1 MCYQFNEASRVLSS
15 SKQAI
20 KLKKLKIAGMC
31 GVLAPIIVLTLILL
45 AIYYSPWFSWTEN
58 ALSDLGVQ
66 GTAAILFNSSLI
78 VGGVLT
84 IIFAIGLREILLNKT
99 LGRIG
104 TLIFI
109 LDGAMLCAIGIF
121 PETAGDIHFYVSVA
135 FFVLLPVSLFLN
147 GVAMMQEFSERK
159 TGLFTIIAGIVAATV
174 WMLQWSAVAIPEI
187 IAALAAFVWS
197 IVLGIR
203 LFMQASRFQLQSE

>member
-1 MCYQFNEASRVLSS
+1 LLS

-20 KLKKLKIAGMC
+20 KLKKLKIAGIC

-66 GTAAILFNSSLI
+66 GTAAILFNSSLV

-84 IIFAIGLREILLNKT
+84 IIFAIGLREILLNRT

-109 LDGAMLCAIGIF
+109 LDGTMLCAIGIF

-147 GVAMMQEFSERK
+147 GVAMMQESSERK
-159 TGLFTIIAGIVAATV
+159 TGLFTITAGIVAATV
-174 WMLQWSAVAIPEI
+174 WMLQLSAVAIPEI

-203 LFMQASRFQLQSE
+203 MFMQASRSQLQSE